1 MEEKYFC
8 DHENC
13 LLSAFRGLRNGIY
26 YGGKVRFTHS
36 LVMTILFKNDTLSE
50 KIKSILYLTFEH
62 AINLGGFVFL
72 YKLTTCILKNIF
84 RSDNKLINFLAGFIG
99 SFFIWARKTPVNQQI
114 MLFLLSRD
122 LLAGANILSEKI
134 NSKFNGFPL
143 ASMLVWGFVMFL
155 FEYKPESLQGS
166 LLSSMEFI
174 YKDSDK
180 WKNWKDFI
188 PFHIPKF
195 N

>member
-1 MEEKYFC
+1 
-8 DHENC
+8 
-13 LLSAFRGLRNGIY
+13 
-26 YGGKVRFTHS
+26 
-36 LVMTILFKNDTLSE
+36 
-50 KIKSILYLTFEH
+50 
-62 AINLGGFVFL
+62 
-72 YKLTTCILKNIF
+72 
-84 RSDNKLINFLAGFIG
+84 
-99 SFFIWARKTPVNQQI
+99 

-180 WKNWKDFI
+180 WINWKDFI